1 MRVAAAD
8 PPADPWAVCQG
19 DKSKPYYYWCAGAA
33 ERRPQ
38 TCSADPYLLCGSHS
52 GDLLPTFASARFA
65 FGLAPRD
72 GADVVWEQVMLDS
85 WGAFARQGDP
95 RPTAAYLAAR
105 RYSTGAQLSGAG
117 EWQPVTPERLQ
128 LLSLG
133 PAPRMVDLA
142 QMAEQC
148 IALGRDIDY
157 VSRGG

>member
-1 MRVAAAD
+1 
-8 PPADPWAVCQG
+8 
-19 DKSKPYYYWCAGAA
+19 
-33 ERRPQ
+33 
-38 TCSADPYLLCGSHS
+38 
-52 GDLLPTFASARFA
+52 
-65 FGLAPRD
+65 
-72 GADVVWEQVMLDS
+72 MLDS

-133 PAPRMVDLA
+133 PVPRMVDLA

-148 IALGRDIDY
+148 NALGRDIDY